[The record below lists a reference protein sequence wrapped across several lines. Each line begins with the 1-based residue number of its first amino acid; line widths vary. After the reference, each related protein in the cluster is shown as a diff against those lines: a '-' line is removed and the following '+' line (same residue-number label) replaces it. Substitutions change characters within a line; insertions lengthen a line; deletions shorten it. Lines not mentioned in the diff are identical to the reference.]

1 MKLQNLIL
9 NLSKDD
15 ILKLISLQDK
25 TIVKSL
31 ELGDQIKISGI
42 YKARFLLDF
51 CQFSCSN
58 YTTDW
63 LLWIEI

>member
-42 YKARFLLDF
+42 YKLISMEL
-51 CQFSCSN
+51 
-58 YTTDW
+58 
-63 LLWIEI
+63 